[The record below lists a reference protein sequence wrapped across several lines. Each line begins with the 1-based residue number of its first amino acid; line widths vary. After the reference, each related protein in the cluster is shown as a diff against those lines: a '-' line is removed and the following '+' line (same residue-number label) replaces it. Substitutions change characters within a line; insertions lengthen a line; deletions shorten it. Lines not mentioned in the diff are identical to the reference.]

1 MTCFSKQGPRELWY
15 VMDFVLEEYGWVCV
29 VEIELTAGI
38 HYLPHK
44 SGKRD
49 RKEKVMVTKHLFL
62 PEP

>member
-1 MTCFSKQGPRELWY
+1 M
-15 VMDFVLEEYGWVCV
+15 MDFVLEEYGWVCV